1 MVKGRLPRR
10 LRGLLARRACRA
22 RALAVLSSGESERV
36 PSLENL
42 AKERLRKTPEEVAER
57 FRLATI
63 YDNSVAGDEK
73 TFAGVR
79 KLNVLVDIIAIAFQP
94 LADGRCRACADST
107 L

>member
-1 MVKGRLPRR
+1 
-10 LRGLLARRACRA
+10 
-22 RALAVLSSGESERV
+22 VLSGDESQRV

-63 YDNSVAGDEK
+63 YDDSVAGDEK

-79 KLNVLVDIIAIAFQP
+79 KLNVPVDLIAIAFQP
-94 LADGRCRACADST
+94 LADGRCRARAYSRH
-107 L
+107 